1 MASPYDEVGVK
12 VLRAQQ
18 ALAQIRGLARVG
30 GVAIEVDSKG
40 HLQAISVDAQA
51 VAAGPSGLSDLIL
64 YAYRQAVQ
72 DAEPR
77 AAAAMQELMDDPQVA
92 RVVDMTVQ
100 PNTPISTVQPSAP
113 QPGGVEPHWTAPAT
127 IPSVD
132 SPHRAPLSPPVS
144 TTSMGQRPVT
154 TPDYDDWDEED
165 DYYAR
170 KRRQGWLED

>member
-1 MASPYDEVGVK
+1 MASHYDEVGVK

-18 ALAQIRGLARVG
+18 ALAEIRGLARVG
-30 GVAIEVDSKG
+30 GVTIEVDSKG
-40 HLQAISVDAQA
+40 HLQAISVDTQA

-100 PNTPISTVQPSAP
+100 PDVLPIPMVQPSTP
-113 QPGGVEPHWTAPAT
+113 QPGGPDTRRTTPTAT
-127 IPSVD
+127 SRVD
-132 SPHRAPLSPPVS
+132 SPPRAPLSPPPAS
-144 TTSMGQRPVT
+144 TTSTGPAT
-154 TPDYDDWDEED
+154 TRNDDDWDEED

-170 KRRQGWLED
+170 KRRQGWLEH